1 MRTLGF
7 TESVKDT
14 GRKVKPLVGPRRG
27 MEGKEPSLGRGM
39 VSTQSEKQG
48 VLRERAQTWLPSRSE
63 PNADSSSQWLHRPLS
78 FTLRFFLEK
87 TAAVPILQ

>member
-27 MEGKEPSLGRGM
+27 MEGKEPSLGRGR
-39 VSTQSEKQG
+39 VSTQSEKAG
-48 VLRERAQTWLPSRSE
+48 CFEGK
-63 PNADSSSQWLHRPLS
+63 SSDM
-78 FTLRFFLEK
+78 
-87 TAAVPILQ
+87 AAKQI